1 MGCPARDALDANKE
15 GEDGHARK
23 LKVQK
28 ILSALTVAIGFVLMS
43 GKIYADS
50 EPGAI
55 PILLV
60 VLGTGWYIV
69 ARARTRSHRR

>member
-1 MGCPARDALDANKE
+1 MHTLE
-15 GEDGHARK
+15 K

-28 ILSALTVAIGFVLMS
+28 ILAVLAVAAGLVLMA

-55 PILLV
+55 PMLLV
-60 VLGTGWYIV
+60 VLGTGWYLV
-69 ARARTRSHRR
+69 ARVRARR

>member
-1 MGCPARDALDANKE
+1 MDTLE
-15 GEDGHARK
+15 K
-23 LKVQK
+23 LKVHK
-28 ILSALTVAIGFVLMS
+28 ILSALTVVVGLALMA

-55 PILLV
+55 PMVLV

-69 ARARTRSHRR
+69 ARIRARPRRR